1 MTHSAF
7 ACGVCRATYA
17 AEQSVQKLEKGKK
30 DQDLLIDHLQQQL
43 RTHEQQIAIYSQQY
57 DAQKRETRAAKEM
70 LAGAEAEMEGI
81 HFEKKQLTAQWQS
94 SLIAT
99 QRRDQ
104 ALRVSMSIA
113 QTKEGAC
120 LLSFSH
126 DRSIVQGI
134 PQWLPA
140 GPAEAKALPREGA
153 SAQGWTPVHNSIGGC
168 CLWDNMNTQLVVQHQ
183 QLEWPYTSHIRAKYL
198 YTFIFSLY
206 LFSEGAGGCNHRAA

>member
-70 LAGAEAEMEGI
+70 LAGAEAEMEGV

-104 ALRVSMSIA
+104 ALRVSMNNA
-113 QTKEGAC
+113 QTKKGGC
-120 LLSFSH
+120 LLLCSH
-126 DRSIVQGI
+126 DRPIVQGI
-134 PQWLPA
+134 PRWLPA
-140 GPAEAKALPREGA
+140 SPAEAKALPREGA
-153 SAQGWTPVHNSIGGC
+153 STQGWMPMHSSIGRC
-168 CLWDNMNTQLVVQHQ
+168 CLWGNMHSQLVVQHQ
-183 QLEWPYTSHIRAKYL
+183 QLE
-198 YTFIFSLY
+198 
-206 LFSEGAGGCNHRAA
+206 

>member
-1 MTHSAF
+1 MLVQLLQLLHPPGMRDWPHSLLMEDLQHHMIIASHSLPRQSRYDHAFDTHIYANVYHCTRCMTYSVF
-7 ACGVCRATYA
+7 AHGMCRATYA

-43 RTHEQQIAIYSQQY
+43 RSQEQQIAIYSQQY

-104 ALRVSMSIA
+104 ALRVSMGNA
-113 QTKEGAC
+113 G
-120 LLSFSH
+120 
-126 DRSIVQGI
+126 
-134 PQWLPA
+134 LP
-140 GPAEAKALPREGA
+140 
-153 SAQGWTPVHNSIGGC
+153 VGGC
-168 CLWDNMNTQLVVQHQ
+168 RFAW
-183 QLEWPYTSHIRAKYL
+183 EYA
-198 YTFIFSLY
+198 
-206 LFSEGAGGCNHRAA
+206 

>member
-1 MTHSAF
+1 MTYSAF
-7 ACGVCRATYA
+7 AYGVCRATYA

-104 ALRVSMSIA
+104 ALRVSMSNPQT
-113 QTKEGAC
+113 QTK
-120 LLSFSH
+120 
-126 DRSIVQGI
+126 
-134 PQWLPA
+134 
-140 GPAEAKALPREGA
+140 K
-153 SAQGWTPVHNSIGGC
+153 GGC
-168 CLWDNMNTQLVVQHQ
+168 LCTIQLAGAFFWGELVAQNEQLQWTLYRLHQSKQGCFILFPYCCRIAMQSVQH
-183 QLEWPYTSHIRAKYL
+183 H
-198 YTFIFSLY
+198 
-206 LFSEGAGGCNHRAA
+206 

>member
-1 MTHSAF
+1 MANMKQMPGKHDHMFDKHTHANMNNSMTYSAF
-7 ACGVCRATYA
+7 AHGVCRATYA

-104 ALRVSMSIA
+104 ALRVSMSNPQT
-113 QTKEGAC
+113 QTK
-120 LLSFSH
+120 
-126 DRSIVQGI
+126 
-134 PQWLPA
+134 
-140 GPAEAKALPREGA
+140 K
-153 SAQGWTPVHNSIGGC
+153 GGC
-168 CLWDNMNTQLVVQHQ
+168 LCTMQLAAAFFLGICIV
-183 QLEWPYTSHIRAKYL
+183 
-198 YTFIFSLY
+198 SLPSNIISWIN
-206 LFSEGAGGCNHRAA
+206 LIQVA

>member
-1 MTHSAF
+1 MTYSAF
-7 ACGVCRATYA
+7 AYGVCRATYA

-104 ALRVSMSIA
+104 ALRVSMSNA
-113 QTKEGAC
+113 QTKKGEC
-120 LLSFSH
+120 LCTIQLTAVF
-126 DRSIVQGI
+126 
-134 PQWLPA
+134 
-140 GPAEAKALPREGA
+140 
-153 SAQGWTPVHNSIGGC
+153 GGTC
-168 CLWDNMNTQLVVQHQ
+168 ILA
-183 QLEWPYTSHIRAKYL
+183 YS
-198 YTFIFSLY
+198 
-206 LFSEGAGGCNHRAA
+206 